1 MVCACSVLCGCRW
14 FFLKLINHFRH
25 KRNYSLAT
33 KKKGFY
39 CTYTHRNT
47 HCTVTLHVHVWQ
59 VADLSV
65 SHTIHDTMDSSP
77 LAHGHATCLMR
88 TAECKARSGVMR
100 TSAGASPHAPTRR
113 CLATLLVGLSVGHSG
128 RRGPLGQGCARRAP
142 RCRGPGGP
150 WPPTRAA

>member
-1 MVCACSVLCGCRW
+1 M
-14 FFLKLINHFRH
+14 
-25 KRNYSLAT
+25 
-33 KKKGFY
+33 
-39 CTYTHRNT
+39 NT

-65 SHTIHDTMDSSP
+65 SHTIHDTMGQYSP

-113 CLATLLVGLSVGHSG
+113 
-128 RRGPLGQGCARRAP
+128 RLGQHVDQVRGAR
-142 RCRGPGGP
+142 
-150 WPPTRAA
+150 

>member
-1 MVCACSVLCGCRW
+1 MPAQCSAGAVGSFSNYCNKPLSPQK
-14 FFLKLINHFRH
+14 KLLSRH
-25 KRNYSLAT
+25 KE
-33 KKKGFY
+33 KGFY

-113 CLATLLVGLSVGHSG
+113 RLATLLVGLSVGHSG